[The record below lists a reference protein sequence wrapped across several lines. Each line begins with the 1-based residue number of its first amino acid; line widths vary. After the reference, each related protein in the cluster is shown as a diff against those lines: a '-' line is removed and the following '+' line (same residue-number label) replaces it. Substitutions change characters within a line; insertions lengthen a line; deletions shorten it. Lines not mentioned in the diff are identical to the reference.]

1 VSRHHTLPPIVY
13 TPAPPK
19 PKKAERRRGV
29 WSVKGKRAIDGAE
42 ATEETAE
49 SSETPPARGT
59 SALPQH
65 SIPVAA
71 AERRVH
77 STTGHLSEGTLKA
90 MLELQEQEGA
100 RSDDGTTAS
109 GSAADL
115 PSGLN
120 RPV

>member
-1 VSRHHTLPPIVY
+1 VSRHHTLPPIIY

-29 WSVKGKRAIDGAE
+29 WSVKGKRAADGPQ
-42 ATEETAE
+42 ATEETGE
-49 SSETPPARGT
+49 NPETAPARGT
-59 SALPQH
+59 SPPPH
-65 SIPVAA
+65 SIPIDA

-100 RSDDGTTAS
+100 RGGDDATSS

-115 PSGLN
+115 PRGLN